1 MLCRLS
7 YRGSLPTVRS
17 IGDGGDAVKFG
28 YNRAE
33 QSAAGFRHGSD
44 SEWALNNRDE
54 RIFDTMNTKPIHRVL
69 AITLAAALLLT
80 GAATGGSW
88 LHTPVV
94 LAQDAAPATPAR
106 TITVVGE
113 GVVNIEP
120 NVARTNIGVEVLRPT
135 VEEAAAENAA
145 IVEALLTTLRELGIA
160 DADIQTSGYNVY
172 AERFGSG
179 GLVSEEEV
187 QYRVSN
193 SVTVIIRDLDQV
205 GEVLDAAIKA
215 GANNIYGV
223 EFLLDDATVVR
234 SEARALA
241 VENAQATAEELATL
255 NGVQVGKILAISE
268 VVGGAGGFY
277 NNSISNFQIG
287 MGGADRTP
295 IQPGQLRLTMQ
306 LQLTYELVE

>member
-1 MLCRLS
+1 
-7 YRGSLPTVRS
+7 
-17 IGDGGDAVKFG
+17 
-28 YNRAE
+28 
-33 QSAAGFRHGSD
+33 
-44 SEWALNNRDE
+44 
-54 RIFDTMNTKPIHRVL
+54 MNTIVIRRVL
-69 AITLAAALLLT
+69 AIPLAATLLLA
-80 GAATGGSW
+80 GSVVGGSW
-88 LHTPVV
+88 RQTTTA
-94 LAQDAAPATPAR
+94 LAQDAAVPAAAR

-145 IVEALLTTLRELGIA
+145 TVDRLLATLTELGIA
-160 DADIQTSGYNVY
+160 GEDIQTSGYNVFADRY
-172 AERFGSG
+172 GVSG
-179 GLVSEEEV
+179 PVSDEEV

-193 SVTVIIRDLDQV
+193 NVTVIIRDLDKV
-205 GEVLDAAIKA
+205 GEVLDASIKA

-234 SEARALA
+234 SEARKLA
-241 VENAQATAEELATL
+241 VENARATAEELAAL
-255 NGVQVGKILAISE
+255 SGVTVGKVLAISE

-277 NNSISNFQIG
+277 NNSISSFQIG
-287 MGGADRTP
+287 MGGAERTP

>member
-1 MLCRLS
+1 M
-7 YRGSLPTVRS
+7 RS
-17 IGDGGDAVKFG
+17 IGDDGRAVKFG
-28 YNRAE
+28 CKKSE
-33 QSAAGFRHGSD
+33 QSLAVFRHGSD
-44 SEWALNNRDE
+44 SEWTLNNRDE

-80 GAATGGSW
+80 GAAAGGSW
-88 LHTPVV
+88 LHTRSV
-94 LAQDAAPATPAR
+94 LAQDTAPATLAAAR

-145 IVEALLTTLRELGIA
+145 IVEALLTTLSELGIA

-205 GEVLDAAIKA
+205 GEVLDASIKA

-223 EFLLDDATVVR
+223 EFLLDDATAVR

-241 VENAQATAEELATL
+241 VENAKATAEELAAL

-287 MGGADRTP
+287 MGGAERTP

>member
-1 MLCRLS
+1 
-7 YRGSLPTVRS
+7 
-17 IGDGGDAVKFG
+17 
-28 YNRAE
+28 
-33 QSAAGFRHGSD
+33 
-44 SEWALNNRDE
+44 
-54 RIFDTMNTKPIHRVL
+54 MNTIVFRRALAVL
-69 AITLAAALLLT
+69 LAALLLLT
-80 GAATGGSW
+80 GSVVGGSW
-88 LHTPVV
+88 RQPPTV
-94 LAQDAAPATPAR
+94 LAQDAASPAAAR

-120 NVARTNIGVEVLRPT
+120 NVARTNIGVEVLRPS

-145 IVEALLTTLRELGIA
+145 IVDRLLATLTELGIA
-160 DADIQTSGYNVY
+160 GKDIQTSGYNVF
-172 AERFGSG
+172 AERYGASG
-179 GLVSEEEV
+179 PVSDEEV

-193 SVTVIIRDLDQV
+193 NVTVIIRDLDKV
-205 GEVLDAAIKA
+205 GEVLDASIKA

-234 SEARALA
+234 SEARKLA
-241 VENAQATAEELATL
+241 VENAKATAEELAAL
-255 NGVQVGKILAISE
+255 NGVTVGKILAISE

-306 LQLTYELVE
+306 LQITYELVE

>member
-1 MLCRLS
+1 
-7 YRGSLPTVRS
+7 
-17 IGDGGDAVKFG
+17 
-28 YNRAE
+28 
-33 QSAAGFRHGSD
+33 
-44 SEWALNNRDE
+44 
-54 RIFDTMNTKPIHRVL
+54 MNTTVTQRVL

-80 GAATGGSW
+80 GAFAGGSW
-88 LHTPVV
+88 LQTPTV
-94 LAQDAAPATPAR
+94 LAQEAATPTPSR

-135 VEEAAAENAA
+135 VEEAAAENTA
-145 IVEALLTTLRELGIA
+145 IVERLLATLTELGIPGE
-160 DADIQTSGYNVY
+160 DIQTSGYNVY
-172 AERFGSG
+172 AERYGASG
-179 GLVSEEEV
+179 PVSDEEV

-193 SVTVIIRDLDQV
+193 SVTVIIRNLDKV
-205 GEVLDAAIKA
+205 GEVLDASIKA

-223 EFLLDDATVVR
+223 EFLLDDATAVR
-234 SEARALA
+234 SEARKLA
-241 VENAQATAEELATL
+241 VENAKATAEELAAL
-255 NGVQVGKILAISE
+255 NGVKVGKILAISE

-287 MGGADRTP
+287 MGGAERTP

>member
-1 MLCRLS
+1 MNINPIQRLVT
-7 YRGSLPTVRS
+7 G
-17 IGDGGDAVKFG
+17 
-28 YNRAE
+28 
-33 QSAAGFRHGSD
+33 
-44 SEWALNNRDE
+44 
-54 RIFDTMNTKPIHRVL
+54 
-69 AITLAAALLLT
+69 TLAVTLAVTLLLT
-80 GAATGGSW
+80 GAFAGGNW
-88 LHTPVV
+88 PHTPAV
-94 LAQDAAPATPAR
+94 LAQDTAPVTPATAR

-135 VEEAAAENAA
+135 VEEAAAENAT
-145 IVEALLTTLRELGIA
+145 IVDALLATLSELGIA

-172 AERFGSG
+172 AERYGAG
-179 GLVSEEEV
+179 GPVGEEEV

-193 SVTVIIRDLDQV
+193 TVTVIIRDLDQV
-205 GEVLDAAIKA
+205 GEVLDASIKA

-223 EFLLDDATVVR
+223 EFLLDDATAVR
-234 SEARALA
+234 SDARKLA
-241 VENAQATAEELATL
+241 VENAKATAEELAAL

-277 NNSISNFQIG
+277 NNSISNLQIG
-287 MGGADRTP
+287 VGGADRTP

>member
-1 MLCRLS
+1 MQKGKQS
-7 YRGSLPTVRS
+7 
-17 IGDGGDAVKFG
+17 GGIIRWNNQV
-28 YNRAE
+28 E
-33 QSAAGFRHGSD
+33 QSANALRHDND
-44 SEWALNNRDE
+44 SEWTLNNCDE
-54 RIFDTMNTKPIHRVL
+54 RIQNTMNTNPIQRVL
-69 AITLAAALLLT
+69 AIILVAALLLT
-80 GAATGGSW
+80 GVLAGGSW
-88 LHTPVV
+88 LRAPAV
-94 LAQDAAPATPAR
+94 LAQDVATPATAR

-113 GVVNIEP
+113 GVINIEP

-145 IVEALLTTLRELGIA
+145 IVEALLATLTELGIPGE
-160 DADIQTSGYNVY
+160 DIQTSGFNVF
-172 AERFGSG
+172 AERYGAG
-179 GLVSEEEV
+179 GPVSEEEV

-223 EFLLDDATVVR
+223 EFLLDDATAAR
-234 SEARALA
+234 SEARELA
-241 VENAQATAEELATL
+241 VENARATAEELAML

-277 NNSISNFQIG
+277 NNSISSFQIG
-287 MGGADRTP
+287 MRAADRTP